1 MDSATTRRTSIQRKI
16 ARDRKDSNR
25 YAKRSFGYVKDT
37 TLKSLGLTGVPTG
50 GELVKLMVKI
60 VAIMMVLIFI
70 MFHPIYLKTG
80 TPMFKYG
87 FSMMILPP
95 FYFLWAVWKIISV
108 YLLKMAK

>member
-1 MDSATTRRTSIQRKI
+1 MDRKTSIQRKI
-16 ARDRKDSNR
+16 ARERKHKDTKDTR
-25 YAKRSFGYVKDT
+25 YAKRSFGFVKSN
-37 TLKSLGLTGVPTG
+37 LKSLGLSGPTG
-50 GELVKLMVKI
+50 GEMVSLVVKI

-95 FYFLWAVWKIISV
+95 FYFLWAVWKLISV
-108 YLLKMAK
+108 YLLKMR